1 MCDFADLNYKKRAF
15 QRAGAV
21 PVNGAGV
28 NWKLGWLAQA
38 PHRASR
44 ITLLLHILAGL
55 LLLSSSPAAVAA
67 VPPVTFD
74 GLVSTLNTG
83 GITLYDPPA
92 TAIDAAGNVYIS
104 NYGIDQIIKITPQGV
119 ASTLTISGLSPGLSG
134 PWGLAIGPAGD
145 LYIADYLNKR
155 VVKVTPSGA
164 GSVVNLGS
172 ITLAGPTGVAVDHS
186 GNLFI
191 GDATGNQIVEV
202 PASGTPT
209 VLNIT
214 GLGAALGY
222 PVGVAVDP
230 TGNLYIADCENQRI
244 AEVAAGT
251 TAGTI
256 LSITGLTTPIAC
268 TQAVAAD
275 GLGNVYIADYDN
287 ERVVQVSPSGAG
299 SVVNTGA
306 LTLSHP
312 YGVTVDVAGNL
323 YIADPFNARIV
334 MVATTS
340 AEYGHVQFGTT
351 AGVTQTLPFTV
362 AGATTIGSVAALT
375 MGAANLDFTVASG
388 TTCTNGTTGTT
399 CNVNVQFLPTA
410 AGLRRGAL
418 VLYDTLSNPLLTVP
432 LYGFADAPLAALA
445 PNTASVIGTGSGA
458 SLSYPVQV
466 ALDGAGNIYVAN
478 SSANNVIKIPQGGG
492 NATVVS
498 TGADTLN
505 DPMGVAVDGAGN
517 LFIADEGN
525 QRIVV
530 VTPAGTAS
538 ALSISGLSTALGAP
552 WELNF
557 DAAGNLYIA
566 DYSNSRIVRVSS
578 LAVTGSTS
586 SGVGT
591 VVGTGR
597 IVLGVGS
604 VTGVAVDP
612 AGNVYVADS
621 ANNRLVEATP
631 SGAASQ
637 LVLSGITPGL
647 SIPYGL
653 GVDAMGNVYIAD
665 SANSRVVE
673 LTSAGVASVL
683 GTPGLPSPSSLS
695 NLYGIAVDAS
705 GNVYIPD
712 SANNRIVEVPIAGAS
727 LAFASTSYGMAS
739 SDSPKTATVTNLG
752 NLSLVFGANPNPTY
766 TSSFSENSLDTNLCA
781 AGASLAAGMSCDVSV
796 DFAPQSA
803 GGLTA
808 GITVA
813 DNALNTS
820 STQQVSVSGTA
831 NKAASAISLT
841 PSANPSPVGGL
852 LTFQATVSSS
862 AGTPTG
868 SVGFFDG
875 TKQLCFHRSHGGG
888 RKLRLLHAYVG
899 FTFGHGGLQRR
910 RKFPWHYQFA
920 VPEQIVPTTP
930 TINWSP
936 PLGIIYG
943 TTLAGILNATA
954 SSGNAPVAGSFAYTV
969 TPSGGIASPA
979 TSTMVLSVG
988 AYTLTATFTPTDTTN
1003 YSSVGA
1009 SVSLTVSKGT
1019 TTISLAS
1026 SLNPV
1031 LLKNSF
1037 TLTATLSSSAST
1049 PTGTVSFYDGGT
1061 LLGSTETLVQ
1071 GSATYTTS
1079 TLAAGTHSITVFYSG
1094 DANFSSQTSPVFAQT
1109 VEDFNFGL
1117 TTTQGISTPVLY
1129 PGQTATYTFQIEPAA
1144 GVSFPSAV
1152 TLAVTGLPPGAAAT
1166 FTPKSFS
1173 AGAAGANITL
1183 AVQLANQLS
1192 AHNPAAPLGGGLALA
1207 MMGGFV
1213 LLPFGSRMRR
1223 RAGGGG
1229 RVVGL
1234 TLLLL
1239 AASCAA
1245 LGLSACGGGGN
1256 GFFGQQVQNYTLT
1269 VTATSGALSHSATV
1283 NLTVQ

>member
-1 MCDFADLNYKKRAF
+1 MTF
-15 QRAGAV
+15 
-21 PVNGAGV
+21 NGV
-28 NWKLGWLAQA
+28 
-38 PHRASR
+38 
-44 ITLLLHILAGL
+44 
-55 LLLSSSPAAVAA
+55 
-67 VPPVTFD
+67 
-74 GLVSTLNTG
+74 VSTLNTG
-83 GITLYDPPA
+83 GNTLYDPPS

-119 ASTLTISGLSPGLSG
+119 ASILTISGLNPGLSG

-155 VVKVTPSGA
+155 VVKVTPAGA

-172 ITLAGPTGVAVDHS
+172 ITLAGPTGVAVDSS

-191 GDATGNQIVEV
+191 GDASGNQIVEV

-214 GLGAALGY
+214 GLGAVLSY
-222 PVGVAVDP
+222 PVGIAVDL
-230 TGNLYIADCENQRI
+230 TGNLYIADCGNQRI
-244 AEVAAGT
+244 AEVSAGT

-275 GLGNVYIADYDN
+275 GLGSVYIADYDN

-299 SVVNTGA
+299 SVVSTGA

-340 AEYGHVQFGTT
+340 AGYGHVQFGTT

-362 AGATTIGSVAALT
+362 SGATTIGSVAALT
-375 MGAANLDFTVASG
+375 SGVASLDFTVASG

-399 CNVNVQFLPTA
+399 CGVNVQFLPTA

-432 LYGFADAPLAALA
+432 LFGFADAPLAALA
-445 PNTASVIGTGSGA
+445 PNTASVISTGSGA
-458 SLSYPVQV
+458 GLSYPVQV
-466 ALDGAGNIYVAN
+466 ALDGAGNMYVAN

-505 DPMGVAVDGAGN
+505 DPLGVAVDGAGN
-517 LFIADEGN
+517 LFIADERN
-525 QRIVV
+525 HRIVV
-530 VTPAGTAS
+530 VTPGGTAS
-538 ALSISGLSTALGAP
+538 VLSISGLSTALGAP

-566 DYSNSRIVRVSS
+566 DYSNSRIVKVSS

-591 VVGTGR
+591 VVVTGR

-621 ANNRLVEATP
+621 ANNRVVEANP

-673 LTSAGVASVL
+673 LTSSGVASVL
-683 GTPGLPSPSSLS
+683 STPGLPSPSSLS
-695 NLYGIAVDAS
+695 NLYGVTVDAS

-712 SANNRIVEVPIAGAS
+712 SANNRIVEVPVAGAS
-727 LAFASTSYGMAS
+727 LAFAGTNYGMTSA
-739 SDSPKTATVTNLG
+739 DSPKTATVTNLG
-752 NLSLVFGANPNPTY
+752 NLPLVFGANPNPTY
-766 TSSFSENSLDTNLCA
+766 TSSFSQNSLDTNLCA
-781 AGASLAAGMSCDVSV
+781 AGTSLAAGMSCDVSI
-796 DFAPQSA
+796 DFTPQSA

-831 NKAASAISLT
+831 SKAASAISLT

-852 LTFQATVSSS
+852 LTFQATVSST

-875 TKQLCFHRSHGGG
+875 TKQLSTIGLTAGVASYASSSLTLGSHSVTAVYSGDSNFLGI
-888 RKLRLLHAYVG
+888 
-899 FTFGHGGLQRR
+899 TSS
-910 RKFPWHYQFA
+910 A
-920 VPEQIVPTTP
+920 VPEQIVPATP
-930 TINWSP
+930 TIAWSP

-954 SSGNAPVAGSFAYTV
+954 SSANAPVAGSFAYTV

-979 TSTMVLSVG
+979 TSAMVLSVG

-1003 YSSVGA
+1003 YSSVSA

-1019 TTISLAS
+1019 ATISLAS

-1031 LLKNSF
+1031 LLKNSV
-1037 TLTATLSSSAST
+1037 TLTATVSSSAST

-1061 LLGSTETLVQ
+1061 LLGTTETLVQ
-1071 GSATYTTS
+1071 AVATYTTS

-1094 DANFSSQTSPVFAQT
+1094 DANFSSQSSPVFAQT

-1152 TLAVTGLPPGAAAT
+1152 TLAVTGLPPGATAT

-1192 AHNPAAPLGGGLALA
+1192 AHNPVAPVGRGLALA
-1207 MMGGFV
+1207 MMGGSSCCP
-1213 LLPFGSRMRR
+1213 LE
-1223 RAGGGG
+1223 AG
-1229 RVVGL
+1229 
-1234 TLLLL
+1234 
-1239 AASCAA
+1239 CAVA
-1245 LGLSACGGGGN
+1245 PGVPEEWWG
-1256 GFFGQQVQNYTLT
+1256 
-1269 VTATSGALSHSATV
+1269 
-1283 NLTVQ
+1283 

>member
-1 MCDFADLNYKKRAF
+1 MCDLADVIGKKKALR
-15 QRAGAV
+15 RAGVIPAF
-21 PVNGAGV
+21 GAGM
-28 NWKLGWLAQA
+28 NRMRGWLAPTPQGA
-38 PHRASR
+38 ARFS
-44 ITLLLHILAGL
+44 ILLHFLAGL
-55 LLLSSSPAAVAA
+55 LLLSSSPAALAA

-74 GLVSTLNTG
+74 GVVSTLNTG
-83 GITLYDPPA
+83 GNTLSDPPA
-92 TAIDAAGNVYIS
+92 TAIDTAGNVYIS
-104 NYGIDQIIKITPQGV
+104 SYGSGQIIKITPQGV
-119 ASTLTISGLSPGLSG
+119 ASILTISGLTPGLSG

-164 GSVVNLGS
+164 GSAVNLGS
-172 ITLAGPTGVAVDHS
+172 ITLAGPTGVAVDSS

-191 GDATGNQIVEV
+191 GDASGNQIVEV

-214 GLGAALGY
+214 GLGAALSY
-222 PVGVAVDP
+222 PVGITVDIA
-230 TGNLYIADCENQRI
+230 GNLYIADYGNNRI
-244 AEVAAGT
+244 VKVAAGT
-251 TAGTI
+251 TAGAI
-256 LSITGLTTPIAC
+256 LSISGLTTALAGP
-268 TQAVAAD
+268 QAVAVD
-275 GLGNVYIADYDN
+275 DLGNVYIADYGDN
-287 ERVVQVSPSGAG
+287 RVIQVTPAGAG

-334 MVATTS
+334 TVATTS

-362 AGATTIGSVAALT
+362 SGATTIGSVAALT

-399 CNVNVQFLPTA
+399 CVVNVQFLPTA

-418 VLYDTLSNPLLTVP
+418 VLYDTSSKPLLSVP

-445 PNTASVIGTGSGA
+445 PNNASVISTGSAA

-505 DPMGVAVDGAGN
+505 GPRGVAVDGAGN
-517 LFIADEGN
+517 LFIADERN

-538 ALSISGLSTALGAP
+538 VLSISGLSTALGAP

-566 DYSNSRIVRVSS
+566 DYSNSRIVKVSS

-591 VVGTGR
+591 VVVTGR

-621 ANNRLVEATP
+621 ANNRVVEANP

-673 LTSAGVASVL
+673 LTSSGLASVL
-683 GTPGLPSPSSLS
+683 GTPGLPSPSSLT
-695 NLYGIAVDAS
+695 NLYGVAVDAS

-712 SANNRIVEVPIAGAS
+712 AANNRIVEVPVAGAS
-727 LAFASTSYGMAS
+727 LAFAGTSYGMAS
-739 SDSPKTATVTNLG
+739 TDSPKTATVTNLG
-752 NLSLVFGANPNPTY
+752 NLPLVLGASPNPAY
-766 TSSFSENSLDTNLCA
+766 TPSFSEDSLDTNLCP
-781 AGASLAAGMSCDVSV
+781 AGASLAAGSSCDVSV
-796 DFAPQSA
+796 DFTPQSA
-803 GGLTA
+803 GSLTA

-831 NKAASAISLT
+831 NKATAAISLT
-841 PSANPSPVGGL
+841 PSANPSSLNGR
-852 LTFQATVSSS
+852 LTFTATVSSTV
-862 AGTPTG
+862 GTPTG
-868 SVGFFDG
+868 AVNFLDG
-875 TKQLCFHRSHGGG
+875 TTQLASIGLTAGVATYASSSLALGSHSVTAVYSGDANFLGI
-888 RKLRLLHAYVG
+888 ASS
-899 FTFGHGGLQRR
+899 
-910 RKFPWHYQFA
+910 P
-920 VPEQIVPTTP
+920 VPEQIVSITP

-936 PLGIIYG
+936 PWEL
-943 TTLAGILNATA
+943 
-954 SSGNAPVAGSFAYTV
+954 SMAPRWRES
-969 TPSGGIASPA
+969 
-979 TSTMVLSVG
+979 
-988 AYTLTATFTPTDTTN
+988 
-1003 YSSVGA
+1003 
-1009 SVSLTVSKGT
+1009 
-1019 TTISLAS
+1019 
-1026 SLNPV
+1026 
-1031 LLKNSF
+1031 
-1037 TLTATLSSSAST
+1037 
-1049 PTGTVSFYDGGT
+1049 
-1061 LLGSTETLVQ
+1061 
-1071 GSATYTTS
+1071 
-1079 TLAAGTHSITVFYSG
+1079 
-1094 DANFSSQTSPVFAQT
+1094 
-1109 VEDFNFGL
+1109 
-1117 TTTQGISTPVLY
+1117 
-1129 PGQTATYTFQIEPAA
+1129 
-1144 GVSFPSAV
+1144 
-1152 TLAVTGLPPGAAAT
+1152 
-1166 FTPKSFS
+1166 
-1173 AGAAGANITL
+1173 
-1183 AVQLANQLS
+1183 
-1192 AHNPAAPLGGGLALA
+1192 
-1207 MMGGFV
+1207 
-1213 LLPFGSRMRR
+1213 
-1223 RAGGGG
+1223 
-1229 RVVGL
+1229 
-1234 TLLLL
+1234 
-1239 AASCAA
+1239 
-1245 LGLSACGGGGN
+1245 
-1256 GFFGQQVQNYTLT
+1256 
-1269 VTATSGALSHSATV
+1269 
-1283 NLTVQ
+1283 